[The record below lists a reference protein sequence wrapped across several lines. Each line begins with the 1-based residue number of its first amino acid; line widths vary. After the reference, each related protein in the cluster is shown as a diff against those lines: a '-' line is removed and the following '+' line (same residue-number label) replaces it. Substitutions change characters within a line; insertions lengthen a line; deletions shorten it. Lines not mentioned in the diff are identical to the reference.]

1 MSGITRTD
9 LYLRSLKVHNKS
21 SNIMEMDLQGNLHL
35 NTKNIISDVKED
47 LNLRSTGNQSISTV
61 DGNLT
66 LSSKNASVVLRNGS
80 YVDADT
86 LLYNYDNLEV
96 DETDTNYFQNDEILK
111 PYTNKGD
118 VVSLRDDSLL
128 IESLNDKKL
137 TLYGNNG
144 INLVSHNGIKTITDE
159 DCFIQSNK
167 KINLTSLGFITFNS
181 ERLISSIEENIS
193 FFSSTGDILLGGNG
207 ITNNGI
213 KISSN
218 TNNNFVGL
226 GKDDD
231 ADRSLDIKISNSSNE
246 NNVKDGLKLENTDG
260 SKNSNN
266 NYINPEVLL
275 SNTDTDTKISLGI
288 GLNNNDE
295 NLKVIASKLSIGN
308 NTYLR
313 PLNNFTFS
321 LQDIGNVITWT
332 DDSFQANTI
341 NNIINNTTY
350 GILALINNESNSQ
363 ITNFGYQI
371 GYINRQ
377 NFAYVRTE
385 TSSNMS
391 LGTNGVNV
399 VNITNTGNVGVGIE
413 TPNSSFQVNNTYG
426 TRFNNKLDKNR
437 RYFNSKSIQ
446 FLNGN
451 ILVLS
456 CSFKN
461 SLYNLEGFLYN
472 SNNQLTDNFIVLE
485 NSKTEVVCSVDNII
499 DSNDLC
505 VIAYCYK
512 KNNSLNQERFFTET
526 NIYRNN
532 GTFYINNLKN
542 TIEHSGDMT
551 QNSLPN
557 VKGVSSSVL
566 NGYIL
571 VYNNIDTEL
580 DSNGN
585 LYCMVQVFR
594 NLVRGNQMS
603 SIFNATNN
611 LFSGTNSKLNSN
623 IQNSKIIEIM
633 SGYIGLEFDDLNN
646 DILITN
652 YNKITEIN
660 EDVNYHTFLQRF
672 TLSESGQVFSLV
684 RKNFDNSFF
693 LPIKDEREHSLNDL
707 DGYRN
712 YFIDGTNIKIVE
724 SGTSSRKLKGVF
736 YKKNT
741 GGNVLGF
748 FINNI
753 TLQQGTSYLNNG
765 STEIQEINE
774 SVDIDLIY
782 DTPGIDVR
790 SNGIYI
796 ISWINDNYIY
806 YRQDS
811 STTGTIK
818 SIVSDDAQQVV
829 LLCTK
834 DLTGEYK
841 DTLIMWNNNNS
852 NDITNYNSITIE
864 NIISNF
870 NLVNIKNINSDFMIK
885 NTGEINVS
893 SQDKINLNDSIEID
907 KENNKVNIQTNLVL
921 SNLSEEPISADTPG
935 VNGQINYFNDQ
946 LYIYI
951 NDVWKRINLL

>member
-226 GKDDD
+226 GRDDD
-231 ADRSLDIKISNSSNE
+231 ADRSLDIKISNSSND
-246 NNVKDGLKLENTDG
+246 NNVKNGLKLENTDG